1 MKLWLKIA
9 LPLTAVVLVAGVGL
23 RMQQA
28 RRAAVVVAPQA
39 GLGLELAAID
49 VVSAQRQRFS
59 NSLEI
64 SGSLKAVNTAVVKA
78 KVAAELL
85 RLSVREGD
93 TVQAGQLIG
102 QLETTELDLRLRQAQ
117 QTAAAAKAQVDIARR
132 NLDNNRAL
140 VGQGFISATALD
152 QAAATEAGAQASL
165 AAALTAADLAR
176 KSLNDAHLTAPIS
189 GQVSQ
194 RLVQPGERVPIDGRI
209 LEIVNL
215 SQLEMEAAMAPE
227 LAVGLQP
234 GMQARLQVEGMAG
247 DLTATVARINPAAQ
261 AGSRAVL
268 VYLKVAGQ
276 PGLRHGMFARGNL
289 LQGDQEGLLVPL
301 SAVRL
306 DKARPYVLLIEG
318 GQARAVT
325 VELGRRGEVS
335 GQAMVE
341 LRAGVA
347 EGAQLLS
354 GLTGQVADGTPVS
367 LNAAKTRPAVGASAS
382 TAAGASAAAR

>member
-1 MKLWLKIA
+1 MKLWLKIV
-9 LPLTAVVLVAGVGL
+9 LPLTAVALVAAVGL

-28 RRAAVVVAPQA
+28 RQAGAVSAPQA
-39 GLGLELAAID
+39 SLGLELAAID
-49 VVSAQRQRFS
+49 LVSLQRQRFS

-64 SGSLKAVNTAVVKA
+64 SGTLKAVNTAVVKA

-140 VGQGFISATALD
+140 VGQGFISATSLD
-152 QAAATEAGAQASL
+152 QAVATEAGAQATL

-194 RLVQPGERVPIDGRI
+194 RLVQPGERVPVDGRI

-215 SQLEMEAAMAPE
+215 SQLELEAAVASE

-234 GMQARLQVEGMAG
+234 GMQARLQVDGLAG

-276 PGLRHGMFARGNL
+276 PGLRHGMFARGSL
-289 LQGDQEGLLVPL
+289 LQGEQEGLLVPL

-306 DKARPYVLLIEG
+306 DKARPYVLLLDG
-318 GQARAVT
+318 GRARAVT

-341 LRAGVA
+341 LRSGVA

-367 LNAAKTRPAVGASAS
+367 LTAAKAALAASSAAN

>member
-9 LPLTAVVLVAGVGL
+9 LPLTALLLVAAVGL

-28 RRAAVVVAPQA
+28 RQSAVMAAPQA
-39 GLGLELAAID
+39 GLGLELAPID
-49 VVSAQRQRFS
+49 VVSAQSQRFS
-59 NSLEI
+59 NSVEI

-85 RLSVREGD
+85 RLTVREGD

-102 QLETTELDLRLRQAQ
+102 QLETIELDLRLRQAQ

-132 NLDNNRAL
+132 NLDNNQAL

-152 QAAATEAGAQASL
+152 QAAAAEAGAQATL

-215 SQLEMEAAMAPE
+215 SQLELEAAIAPE

-234 GMQARLQVEGMAG
+234 GMQARLQVEGLAA
-247 DLTATVARINPAAQ
+247 DLKATVARINPAAQ

-268 VYLKVAGQ
+268 VYLKVDGQ

-289 LQGDQEGLLVPL
+289 LQSEQAGLLVPL

-306 DKARPYVLLIEG
+306 DKARPYVLLLDG
-318 GQARAVT
+318 GRARAVT

-341 LRAGVA
+341 LLTGVT

-354 GLTGQVADGTPVS
+354 SVAGQVADGTPVS
-367 LNAAKTRPAVGASAS
+367 LMAAKAALNTNAVS
-382 TAAGASAAAR
+382 TAAGTSAAAR